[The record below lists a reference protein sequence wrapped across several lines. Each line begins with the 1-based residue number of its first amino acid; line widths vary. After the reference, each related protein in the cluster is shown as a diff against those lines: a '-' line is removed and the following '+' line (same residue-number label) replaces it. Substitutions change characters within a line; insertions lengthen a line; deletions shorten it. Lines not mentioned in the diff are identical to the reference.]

1 MADQF
6 ALYLIDG
13 LVAGLESSSQLVE
26 LFTLNKCVLVEFL
39 GVRLKFTSGS
49 SFSREVFVAIL
60 EFLIWLAP
68 IVIEQVAPDR
78 DEATDQPQVA
88 VTLDEASVASDTV
101 TEGSESQ
108 NGVDFPGME
117 GGWVLHAKS
126 IVGALT

>member
-49 SFSREVFVAIL
+49 SLSREVFVAIL

-68 IVIEQVAPDR
+68 IVIEQVAPDG

-108 NGVDFPGME
+108 NGVGFPGME